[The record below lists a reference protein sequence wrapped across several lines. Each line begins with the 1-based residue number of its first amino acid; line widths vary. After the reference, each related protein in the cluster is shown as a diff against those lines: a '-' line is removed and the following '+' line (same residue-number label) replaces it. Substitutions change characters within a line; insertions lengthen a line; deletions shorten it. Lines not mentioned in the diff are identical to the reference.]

1 MILGLLALTLMV
13 ADHRY
18 HHLETL
24 RSNLTIIVD
33 PLRNIVNMPYIVG
46 NWISET
52 FSTRKALFD
61 QNDSLKSENLL
72 LRAQLQR
79 LAALQSE
86 NRRLRKLM
94 QSSSKVGERLLIAE
108 LLQVNLEPFTRQ
120 IVINK
125 GTSNDVYNG
134 QPLLDAD
141 GVVGQIIHASRFS
154 STALLIT
161 DPSHAL
167 PVQVNRNGL
176 RAVAIGS
183 QIPNQLHLVHVPNN
197 ADIKIGDL
205 LVTSGLGGRFP
216 PGYPVASVT
225 QLLTDPSEP
234 FADVIAEPSAKLQR
248 SREVLLVWPDLTDAN
263 KTEKADDGR

>member
-1 MILGLLALTLMV
+1 MV

-18 HHLETL
+18 QHVDSL
-24 RSNLTIIVD
+24 RSYATIVVD

-46 NWISET
+46 NWIGES
-52 FSTRKALFD
+52 FSTRKQLFD
-61 QNDSLKSENLL
+61 ENDSLKSENLL

-120 IVINK
+120 VVINK
-125 GTSNDVYNG
+125 GTTNDVYNG

-141 GVVGQIIHASRFS
+141 GVVGQITHASRSS

-167 PVQVNRNGL
+167 PIQINRNGL

-183 QIPNQLHLVHVPNN
+183 QVPNQLRLLHVPNN

-216 PGYPVASVT
+216 RGYPVARVT

-248 SREVLLVWPDLTDAN
+248 SREVLLVWPEV
-263 KTEKADDGR
+263 KKQEKQVVNNDGN